1 MGSTSI
7 GRRGLAGGND
17 HLLLFVG
24 LPRVESM
31 SIPVVNS
38 KGANENGRAG
48 RRINVKMKRVDR
60 NRRRLLRLARF
71 RASEHCPA
79 AGRRGGGTGARVR
92 ANGLHYFN

>member
-1 MGSTSI
+1 MESTSI

-48 RRINVKMKRVDR
+48 RRINVKTSRSESVKTAPSCTLPCERALSGR
-60 NRRRLLRLARF
+60 GQERRRDEGESSRERITLF
-71 RASEHCPA
+71 
-79 AGRRGGGTGARVR
+79 
-92 ANGLHYFN
+92 